1 MPAQGPAFACVRGG
15 LTTAARASN
24 GADGTTITSSMPNFT
39 LSEILTIAV
48 VILIVFG
55 PQRLPEMAQKAGA
68 LIRRGRT
75 VINDLRT
82 EFDLEIREV
91 TEPLKEV
98 QQELKGVREDMSSS
112 VSSLTDEVNQAKRE
126 IEGQLDKTKR
136 EADEVVTGRKDAVE
150 DSPKLKPNPGGED
163 EAGPEVGDH
172 A

>member
-1 MPAQGPAFACVRGG
+1 
-15 LTTAARASN
+15 
-24 GADGTTITSSMPNFT
+24 MPNFT

-75 VINDLRT
+75 IINDLRK

-98 QQELKGVREDMSSS
+98 QAELKGVRDDMSSS
-112 VSSLTDEVNQAKRE
+112 VSSLTDEVQQAKRE
-126 IEGQLDKTKR
+126 VEAQLEETAHEASDVVAGDADKTPDPVI
-136 EADEVVTGRKDAVE
+136 EEDAQEDDDPAPATETG
-150 DSPKLKPNPGGED
+150 G
-163 EAGPEVGDH
+163 
-172 A
+172 